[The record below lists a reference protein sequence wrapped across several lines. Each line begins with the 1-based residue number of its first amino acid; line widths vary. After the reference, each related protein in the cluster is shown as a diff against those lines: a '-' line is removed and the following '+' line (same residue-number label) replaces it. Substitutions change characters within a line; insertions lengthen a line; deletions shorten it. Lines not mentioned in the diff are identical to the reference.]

1 MYICPHEHQKSYIM
15 KKLNLVLIVLA
26 SSLFSCVR
34 IDCSNLIDKT
44 YSTTSFDALDVS
56 HAFEVELIPSDRESV
71 ELRIPADAE
80 KYVVV
85 EKKGST
91 LHIGMKKGLSYY
103 FVKHRKDS
111 YLKAFVSF
119 KEMKEITGSGA
130 SDIDMKGSYV
140 VPEQN
145 MKIDLSGA
153 SSFGGDMLEVN
164 RLTVDLSGASGLKGN
179 IFTINQ
185 LTGELSGASNL
196 KGNSFT
202 VNRIKLELSGASEL
216 DIKGSGNDMEV
227 ECSGASE
234 VEADKFP
241 IKNFSGS
248 LSGASEADLYVTE
261 TFSGSASGASDI
273 KVKGRPHVLKSE
285 TSGGSSITFE

>member
-1 MYICPHEHQKSYIM
+1 MPHEHQKYYIM
-15 KKLNLVLIVLA
+15 KMLNFVLMVMA

-34 IDCSNLIDKT
+34 IDCSSSIDKT
-44 YSTTSFDALDVS
+44 YSTTGFDALDVS

-80 KYVVV
+80 KYVMV

-91 LHIGMKKGLSYY
+91 LHIGMKKGHTYH
-103 FVKHRKDS
+103 FVKRGKES
-111 YLKAFVSF
+111 CLKAYVSF

-130 SDIDMKGSYV
+130 SEINMKGIYA

-153 SSFGGDMLEVN
+153 SEFKGNILEVN
-164 RLTVDLSGASGLKGN
+164 RLTVDLSGASEFNGN
-179 IFTINQ
+179 SFTINQ
-185 LTGELSGASNL
+185 LTGELSGSSDL

-202 VNRIKLELSGASEL
+202 VNRIKLDLSGASEL
-216 DIKGSGNDMEV
+216 DLKGSGNDMEL

-241 IKNFSGS
+241 VKNFSGK

-261 TFSGSASGASDI
+261 TFSGSASGASTI
-273 KVKGRPHVLKSE
+273 KVKGWPRVLKSE
-285 TSGGSSITFE
+285 TSGGSSIIFE